1 MQSQFL
7 DIKRII
13 GKLYL
18 ELEQLEN
25 AIEEELP
32 HTAGWIADRKVR
44 SGECVQYWYYY
55 EGKKRKARRIPKD
68 KIEDVSKMIEVFA
81 YRERELR
88 NIRYQMR
95 LIRLCM
101 KAMKLTP
108 QQIIQL
114 TYPIEQPK
122 RQHSVDV
129 PYAESRRH
137 PTLKGDFVR
146 SKSEALLANLLYAN
160 GIEYEYEKPLYLNG
174 HRIHPDFTINKPGG
188 RELYWEHRGM
198 AGDVGYDRNW
208 SKKSRV
214 YAENGISEG
223 NGLIITR
230 DVAGVFDELDAIHKI
245 ELYQLAKR

>member
-7 DIKRII
+7 DIKRTI

-18 ELEQLEN
+18 ELEKLEG
-25 AIEEELP
+25 AILKELP
-32 HTAGWIADRKVR
+32 HTAGWISNRKLR
-44 SGECVQYWYYY
+44 SGENVQYWYYY

-68 KIEDVSKMIEVFA
+68 QIEEVSKMIEVFA

-88 NIRYQMR
+88 NTRYQMR
-95 LIRLCM
+95 LIKLCM
-101 KAMKLTP
+101 RALKLTP

-114 TYPIEQPK
+114 VYPVEQPK
-122 RQHSVDV
+122 RKQSADV

-146 SKSEALLANLLYAN
+146 SKSEALLANLLYLN

-174 HRIHPDFTINKPGG
+174 HRIHPDFTIKLPGG
-188 RELYWEHRGM
+188 RELYWEHLGM
-198 AGDVGYDRNW
+198 AGDAGYDRNW
-208 SKKSRV
+208 SKKSRI

-230 DVAGVFDELDAIHKI
+230 DVNGVFDELDALHKI
-245 ELYQLAKR
+245 DLYQLAKR